1 MKKQTGK
8 MSDLRAIERWENEG
22 GEIPE
27 IILLNLKETGY
38 EDGRETGKAIDDSFK
53 KLLFVKR
60 RGLGN
65 RKNR

>member
-8 MSDLRAIERWENEG
+8 MSDRRAVERWENEG

-27 IILLNLKETGY
+27 ITLLNLKKTGY
-38 EDGRETGKAIDDSFK
+38 ENGRETGKAIGDSFE

-65 RKNR
+65 RKNG